1 MDVSIQLKKLQASD
15 AEAVIFLVGR
25 VEKMPCHQASGS
37 TWASHFSRPIH
48 QSYL

>member
-1 MDVSIQLKKLQASD
+1 MVVSIQLKKLQASD
-15 AEAVIFLVGR
+15 TKADIFLVGR

-48 QSYL
+48 QSCL